1 VTGLP
6 RLVAFDATPL
16 ELPNPSGVGQYVACL
31 LGALRRHP
39 RCPPLALLAARPLP
53 PALLEG
59 TLGQPG
65 PRVPNRT
72 VWMQAVLPWVLRRL
86 APRVTHFTNFV
97 SPVVSRQPYVTT
109 IHDMSLYLYPQ
120 TQATRHIIAAR
131 PFVALSARRAA
142 AVVTVSESA
151 KADIV
156 RVLDLSPDRV
166 RVLSPAASPEFAPI
180 GDPAILERVRA
191 RYGLSAPFLL
201 FVGSIEPRKNL
212 SRLFDAFALV
222 RAEHPDLELVLAG
235 GLGWKYGPILA
246 HRDRLGLASSIRLLG
261 YLNAA
266 DLPVLYNLAA
276 VVVLP
281 SLYEG
286 FGLPILE
293 AMASGVPVVT
303 SRTGAMAEVAG
314 DAAILVDPDD
324 AEGIATGIRQALEDT
339 DRRTCLRAKGL
350 RRAAT
355 FSWERTADEFIRLY
369 DEVGDRALG

>member
-1 VTGLP
+1 
-6 RLVAFDATPL
+6 
-16 ELPNPSGVGQYVACL
+16 
-31 LGALRRHP
+31 
-39 RCPPLALLAARPLP
+39 
-53 PALLEG
+53 
-59 TLGQPG
+59 
-65 PRVPNRT
+65 
-72 VWMQAVLPWVLRRL
+72 
-86 APRVTHFTNFV
+86 
-97 SPVVSRQPYVTT
+97 
-109 IHDMSLYLYPQ
+109 
-120 TQATRHIIAAR
+120 
-131 PFVALSARRAA
+131 
-142 AVVTVSESA
+142 
-151 KADIV
+151 
-156 RVLDLSPDRV
+156 
-166 RVLSPAASPEFAPI
+166 
-180 GDPAILERVRA
+180 
-191 RYGLSAPFLL
+191 
-201 FVGSIEPRKNL
+201 
-212 SRLFDAFALV
+212 
-222 RAEHPDLELVLAG
+222 
-235 GLGWKYGPILA
+235 
-246 HRDRLGLASSIRLLG
+246 LLG